1 MPTVRL
7 LLPSSLALLLLASGV
22 RTAEPD
28 PALDDTATIKAG
40 GLTTDAASLSSYLR
54 KRVGTEE
61 TRAKAKQLAQQ
72 LGDEDF
78 DNRQRA
84 SAELLG
90 LGPVAVQALREALTS
105 RDAEIQRRA
114 RECLDKIES
123 ETTRQLSSAVIRRL
137 AAQKSADTSELL
149 LDYLPFAEDDTV
161 VEEVIA
167 GLAVLAVREGKPEPA
182 LLKALGD
189 RNPAIRTAAV
199 DALCRAEVKD
209 ARPAVRKLLADPDL
223 SVRLRA
229 ARGLVT
235 QKDAE
240 AIPTLIDLLGRLPA
254 ERGWEV
260 EDLLARLAGEK
271 APERPAANDAAAL
284 TRWRTA
290 WLDWWKANQD
300 KVDLAELRRGSPY
313 LGYRLIVLLDAA
325 KVIETDR
332 EGKTRWEFGGLKSPL
347 DARFLPGDRVL
358 VTEAGSGVTERN
370 IKGEVVWEKKFNGES
385 PIAAQ
390 RLPNGNTF
398 IVLSDR
404 LVEVR
409 RDGSE
414 AASIKAPG
422 SIVPGQRLPDGRA
435 FVVSGSRCLLLD
447 STGKEVRGFA
457 VPGGVQTTSSLSFE
471 NLPAGNVLLV
481 DYGGNAVR
489 EYDTTGKVVW
499 ESAVARPISS
509 WRLPNGNTLVSTQD
523 NAIVEVNRAGKEIG
537 KTPSVGHPTRVRA
550 R

>member
-1 MPTVRL
+1 M
-7 LLPSSLALLLLASGV
+7 LLASAV
-22 RTAEPD
+22 RPAEPD
-28 PALDDTATIKAG
+28 LALEDAATIKAG
-40 GLTTDAASLSSYLR
+40 GLTTDAASLSNYLR

-78 DNRQRA
+78 DKRERA
-84 SAELLG
+84 SKELLG
-90 LGPVAVQALREALTS
+90 LGAVAVPALREALNS

-114 RECLDKIES
+114 RECLDRIES
-123 ETTRQLSSAVIRRL
+123 ETTRRLSCAVIRQL
-137 AAQKSADTSELL
+137 AAHKTAGAAELL

-161 VEEVIA
+161 VEEAIA
-167 GLAVLAVREGKPEPA
+167 ALALLAVRDSKPEPA
-182 LLKALGD
+182 LMKALAD

-199 DALCRAEVKD
+199 DALCRADVKD
-209 ARPAVRKLLADPDL
+209 AGSAVRKLLADPDL

-229 ARGLVT
+229 ARGLVS

-240 AIPTLIDLLGRLPA
+240 AVPILIDLLGRLPT

-260 EDLLARLAGEK
+260 EDLLARLAGDK
-271 APERPAANDAAAL
+271 APARPAGTDAAAM
-284 TRWRTA
+284 TAWRTA
-290 WLDWWKANQD
+290 WLDWWKANQN
-300 KVDLAELRRGSPY
+300 KVDLGELGRAPRY
-313 LGYRLIVLLDAA
+313 LGYRLIVLLDSAT
-325 KVIETDR
+325 VLETDR

-347 DARFLPGDRVL
+347 DARVLPGDRVL
-358 VTEAGSGVTERN
+358 VTEAGSGVSERN
-370 IKGEVVWEKKFNGES
+370 IKGEVLWEKKFDGES

-398 IVLSDR
+398 IVLPKR

-414 AASIKAPG
+414 AASIKVVDSVTTA
-422 SIVPGQRLPDGRA
+422 QRLPDGRA

-457 VPGGVQTTSSLSFE
+457 IPGGVQTTSSLSFE

-481 DYGGNAVR
+481 DYGGGAVR
-489 EYDTTGKVVW
+489 EYDTAGKVIW
-499 ESAVARPISS
+499 EGAVARPISA

-523 NAIVEVNRAGKEIG
+523 HAIVEMNRAGKEIG
-537 KTPSVGHPTRVRA
+537 KTDSLGHPTRVRA